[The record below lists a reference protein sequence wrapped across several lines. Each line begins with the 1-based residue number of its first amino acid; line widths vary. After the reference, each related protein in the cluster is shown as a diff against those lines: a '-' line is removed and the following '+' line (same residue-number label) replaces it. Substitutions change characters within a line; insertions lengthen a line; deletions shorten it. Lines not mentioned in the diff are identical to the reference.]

1 MKQAIK
7 FSILMFSLF
16 FITCKETKPSV
27 EKTII
32 NIYSGNYEIKS
43 LNNQKLERKLFFTID
58 SNENKISGKTDC
70 NTYFGDYVVTNNN
83 KIEIELLGVTKMYCE
98 NNVMKVES
106 ELFKAFR
113 NTITFNFDN
122 NRLTFFNKEGNLII
136 RAYKITN

>member
-7 FSILMFSLF
+7 FSILIFSLF
-16 FITCKETKPSV
+16 FITCKETKPSI
-27 EKTII
+27 EKAII

-58 SNENKISGKTDC
+58 SNENKFSGKTDC
-70 NTYFGDYVVTNNN
+70 NTYFGDYLVTNNN

-98 NNVMKVES
+98 DNVMKVES

-113 NTITFNFDN
+113 STMTFNFDN
-122 NRLTFFNKEGNLII
+122 NMLTFYNGEGNLII

>member
-7 FSILMFSLF
+7 FSILIFSLF

-122 NRLTFFNKEGNLII
+122 NRLTFFNKEGNPII

>member
-7 FSILMFSLF
+7 FSILIFSLF

-106 ELFKAFR
+106 ELFKAYS
-113 NTITFNFDN
+113 NTIAFNFDN

>member
-7 FSILMFSLF
+7 FSILTFSLF

-27 EKTII
+27 EKMMI

-70 NTYFGDYVVTNNN
+70 NTYFGDYVVTNKN

-98 NNVMKVES
+98 DNVMKVES
-106 ELFKAFR
+106 ELFKAYS
-113 NTITFNFDN
+113 NTIALNFDN
-122 NRLTFFNKEGNLII
+122 NRLTFFNKEGNPIV
-136 RAYKITN
+136 RAYKTTN

>member
-7 FSILMFSLF
+7 FSILIFSLF

>member
-7 FSILMFSLF
+7 FSILIFSLF

-98 NNVMKVES
+98 DNVMKVES
-106 ELFKAFR
+106 ELFKAYS
-113 NTITFNFDN
+113 NTIAFNFDN

>member
-7 FSILMFSLF
+7 FSILIFSLF

-122 NRLTFFNKEGNLII
+122 NRLTFFNKEGNPII
-136 RAYKITN
+136 RAYKTTN